1 MPTKGFNETLV
12 IVNHTSNTDKK
23 IKVQIKASEFLY
35 NAIF

>member
-23 IKVQIKASEFLY
+23 IKASEFLY